1 MIDDLSIPMLIL
13 SILAGYLLGIFSGL
27 IPGIHTNNFALML
40 VALSPI
46 LGEYGISPLYAVV
59 VILSNSITHT
69 FHDVIPAVFLGA
81 PNDDMALAVLPGH
94 RLLLDGYGA
103 EAIRLSAIGSA
114 GSVAFSLIL
123 AIPLV
128 TVFSLAYPIIQEYMG
143 WILLAISIIMI
154 ATETGEHVIGQ
165 GSLVRYR
172 YKFYAFILFI
182 ISGLLGVFAFRT
194 EHLME
199 PFIDFGS
206 ASILLPLLSGLFGA
220 SQLVISLFS
229 GSHIPDHNISRME
242 LSSRRI
248 VRGIITGSAA
258 GSVVAWLPGISSSI
272 ATVLA
277 RLFIRNNFDTTDG
290 LHNDRGYGDD
300 DDEEQMNSSKEFIV
314 SVSGVNTSNAIFG
327 LFALVTISKTR
338 SGAMVAVDKL
348 VDAASFENSMII
360 LLLIVILTAS
370 LLSYFSTVAIG
381 NNIHHLLSKM
391 NYSSICIGV
400 IAGLTLM
407 VLAFTGVFGLLV
419 FLIATPI
426 GMFAPFMKIRRTH
439 AMGVILLPVILYFI

>member
-1 MIDDLSIPMLIL
+1 MIEDISIPMLIL
-13 SILAGYLLGIFSGL
+13 SILAGYLLGIVSGL

-40 VALSPI
+40 VALAPM
-46 LGEYGISPLYAVV
+46 LGDYGVSPLYAVV

-128 TVFSLAYPIIQEYMG
+128 NAFSRAYPIMQAYMG
-143 WILLAISIIMI
+143 WILLGVSVLMII
-154 ATETGEHVIGQ
+154 TETGEHVIGQ
-165 GSLVRYR
+165 GSLAHYR
-172 YKFYAFILFI
+172 YKFYALVLFI

-199 PFIDFGS
+199 PFIDLGS

-248 VRGIITGSAA
+248 VRGIVTGSAA
-258 GSVVAWLPGISSSI
+258 GSVVAWLPGISSAI

-277 RLFIRNNFDTTDG
+277 RLFIRSDFDTTDG
-290 LHNDRGYGDD
+290 LHDDRGYGD

-327 LFALVTISKTR
+327 LFALAAIGKTR

-348 VDAASFENSMII
+348 VDAASFDTSMII
-360 LLLIVILTAS
+360 LLLLVILVAA

-381 NNIHHLLSKM
+381 NNIHHLLSRI
-391 NYSSICIGV
+391 NYSSLCIGV
-400 IAGLTLM
+400 IVGLALM

-426 GMFAPFMKIRRTH
+426 GMFAPFMNIRRTH